1 MYSVLVFILA
11 KDPFS
16 LVWEER
22 ERSLLYSFSLFSF
35 NKRNILS
42 VMLKDYYY
50 YYYIIESMFLTV
62 GIFASVLK
70 STKPLH

>member
-35 NKRNILS
+35 NKRKYFIRYAMKRLLLLLLLYN
-42 VMLKDYYY
+42 
-50 YYYIIESMFLTV
+50 
-62 GIFASVLK
+62 
-70 STKPLH
+70 